1 VQKTSTL
8 SEAASMPTLHHAMIA
23 HIQAMQDDLSDMMEN
38 PQDYDTNEPLELAL
52 LLLDLYEN
60 IMEQHGVLEFERQ
73 VH

>member
-1 VQKTSTL
+1 
-8 SEAASMPTLHHAMIA
+8 MPTLHHAMIA

>member
-8 SEAASMPTLHHAMIA
+8 SEAASMPKLHPAVIN

-38 PQDYDTNEPLELAL
+38 PSEYDPMEVVKLSM
-52 LLLDLYEN
+52 LLLDLYEDILEQFG
-60 IMEQHGVLEFERQ
+60 IMEFERQ